1 MYHKRDCFHRLNVEG
16 KKPGTKE
23 YHCLISFLSKTEKQT
38 LDNTSFK
45 MQAKL
50 LIVLEPFQKPDFCS
64 NSVIPKKAAAFKR
77 QKRFRI

>member
-1 MYHKRDCFHRLNVEG
+1 
-16 KKPGTKE
+16 
-23 YHCLISFLSKTEKQT
+23 
-38 LDNTSFK
+38 